1 MNVHLLS
8 APVGFTAAVN
18 LMNAADTSSF
28 ETFVSTNIAHVEP
41 CKMHVACVTR
51 ELVIIPISLDKRLR
65 SRRRKAVHLFGSAPL
80 HSCPTLSNELAV
92 YALRQVGEVFE
103 QERLNAGRLGLVAQR
118 SKVDAIPST
127 ELLGVANALG

>member
-1 MNVHLLS
+1 
-8 APVGFTAAVN
+8 
-18 LMNAADTSSF
+18 MNAADASSF
-28 ETFVSTNIAHVEP
+28 ETFVSTNITHVEP
-41 CKMHVACVTR
+41 CKIHLACFTRELIR
-51 ELVIIPISLDKRLR
+51 ELVIIPISRDKRLR
-65 SRRRKAVHLFGSAPL
+65 SRRRKAVRLFGSAPL

-103 QERLNAGRLGLVAQR
+103 QERLNAGCLGLVAQR

>member
-1 MNVHLLS
+1 
-8 APVGFTAAVN
+8 
-18 LMNAADTSSF
+18 
-28 ETFVSTNIAHVEP
+28 
-41 CKMHVACVTR
+41 
-51 ELVIIPISLDKRLR
+51 
-65 SRRRKAVHLFGSAPL
+65 
-80 HSCPTLSNELAV
+80 LAV